1 MSLRGPPQADRGNL
15 NRYILDCF
23 VVKLL
28 AMTPATQLIR
38 RERLQ
43 FFLLS
48 GSLTDFDQLVIIA
61 AQADMLGM
69 FKLVARAEFL
79 VLQ

>member
-1 MSLRGPPQADRGNL
+1 MCRFMSLRGPPQAGRGNL

-38 RERLQ
+38 RERLPAE
-43 FFLLS
+43 
-48 GSLTDFDQLVIIA
+48 IA
-61 AQADMLGM
+61 AQ
-69 FKLVARAEFL
+69 RW
-79 VLQ
+79 

>member
-1 MSLRGPPQADRGNL
+1 MDRGNL

-28 AMTPATQLIR
+28 AMTPRTQLIR

-43 FFLLS
+43 I
-48 GSLTDFDQLVIIA
+48 GSAFAVVERLDSRPVSDIN
-61 AQADMLGM
+61 DE
-69 FKLVARAEFL
+69 KDKN
-79 VLQ
+79 

>member
-1 MSLRGPPQADRGNL
+1 MLFVTVHGANVPFYVIARPAFGPPTADGNL

-38 RERLQ
+38 RERL
-43 FFLLS
+43 LLFILD
-48 GSLTDFDQLVIIA
+48 GPPP
-61 AQADMLGM
+61 AD
-69 FKLVARAEFL
+69 
-79 VLQ
+79 